1 MKKLLLLLLLIP
13 FSVCAQ
19 KNYPALLDNFMKS
32 EASVRNFNGNVLVAR
47 GGKLLYQKSF
57 GFSNYEKKTLLNAN
71 SVFEL
76 ASVSKQFTAMG
87 ILILREQGKLKLTDS
102 LRQYFPEL
110 PYQNIS
116 IQQILSHTS
125 GLPDY
130 QEAMTGKWD
139 STKIAFNKDMIAFLA
154 KEKPPLYFEPGTK
167 WEYSNT
173 GYAILASI
181 IEKVSGKS
189 FKDFLQRQVFTPL
202 GMTHTRIYNTRR
214 SLKETI
220 PNYAYGYVLNE
231 ETKKYQLPD
240 SIPSYR
246 FVYWL
251 DGIQGDGV
259 VNSTTGDLL
268 KWTNALTSHKLVSEA
283 VQKEMISPQATIDTA
298 TKKYYGYGQILG
310 TNEIGEYFMHTG
322 GWPGYHTVLFHYPKD
337 DVTIIVLSNNESDA
351 GMLAGPL
358 AYILNDLPVVI
369 PTKHQAAAADTS
381 LYKKLAGWYSIPAY
395 PTPTKVELM
404 LKDGKLFYKNQS
416 GTRVIELIPESP
428 NSFFTNTP
436 VDIQFR
442 FDQQKGGDVKA
453 RFIIYS
459 MEKVM
464 TKLPHP

>member
-1 MKKLLLLLLLIP
+1 MKKILLLLMIP
-13 FSVCAQ
+13 VSAFSQ
-19 KNYPALLDNFMKS
+19 KNYPALLDNFMRS
-32 EASVRNFNGNVLVAR
+32 EANVRNFNGNVLVAR
-47 GGKLLYQKSF
+47 GGKVIYQKSF
-57 GFSNYEKKTLLNAN
+57 GYSNYEKKTPLNAN

-87 ILILREQGKLKLTDS
+87 ILLLRDKGKLKLTDS

-110 PYQNIS
+110 PYHNIS
-116 IQQILSHTS
+116 IQQLLNHTS

-139 STKIAFNKDMIAFLA
+139 TTKVAFNKDMIQFLA
-154 KEKPPLYFEPGTK
+154 KEQPPLYFAPGTK

-189 FKDFLQRQVFTPL
+189 FKDFLQQQIFTPL
-202 GMTHTRIYNTRR
+202 GMTHSRIYNTRR

-220 PNYAYGYVLNE
+220 PNYALGYVLNE
-231 ETKKYQLPD
+231 ETGNYQLPD
-240 SIPSYR
+240 SIPSYS

-259 VNSTTGDLL
+259 VNSTVGDLL
-268 KWTNALTSHKLVSEA
+268 LWNRALMNHRLISEKS
-283 VQKEMISPQATIDTA
+283 QKEMLSAQATIDTA
-298 TKKYYGYGQILG
+298 GKKYYGYGQILG

-322 GWPGYHTVLFHYPKD
+322 GWPGYHTVLFQYLKD

-358 AYILNDLPVVI
+358 AYILNGLPVVT
-369 PTKHQAAAADTS
+369 PAKHQAIAADTS
-381 LYKKLAGWYSIPAY
+381 SYKNLAGWYSIPAY
-395 PTPTKVELM
+395 PTPAKVQLM
-404 LKDGKLFYKNQS
+404 QKEGKLFYKNQS
-416 GTRVIELIPESP
+416 GTRVIELIPESA
-428 NSFFTNTP
+428 NSFYTNTP

-442 FDQQKGGDVKA
+442 FDKQPGGDYKA
-453 RFIIYS
+453 YFIIYS
-459 MEKVM
+459 MEKEM
-464 TKLPHP
+464 TKLPNP